1 VKNTAHKPA
10 FYLAALCTALPLLM
24 GANGSIRE
32 DVVKLNPAPFMP
44 TYARERR
51 AFTNEPRTDGNTG
64 TITQW
69 LEVAPAPAI
78 QNESAL
84 CHFLVRLPAGPVFC
98 YWVQF

>member
-1 VKNTAHKPA
+1 VKKTAQRPA

-24 GANGSIRE
+24 GANGAIRE

-44 TYARERR
+44 TYARERGDI
-51 AFTNEPRTDGNTG
+51 TNEPRTHGKTG
-64 TITQW
+64 TIAEW
-69 LEVAPAPAI
+69 LEVSPAPAL

-84 CHFLVRLPAGPVFC
+84 CHLLVTLPSGPVFC